1 MAEAV
6 GAASAITTFVALA
19 LKATILLCQ
28 TVQSVQSRERLIRE
42 LREELQDLSDLLENL
57 QELTSHTDIDLK
69 ALESLLKRCADA
81 CTDFNILVKD
91 CTQHSSE
98 TRYSKRDWLKIRYM
112 GEDISGFR
120 NMLAGYKSTITIAIA
135 YVNLYELPNTAIVLR

>member
-28 TVQSVQSRERLIRE
+28 TVENFQSRERLIRE
-42 LREELQDLSDLLENL
+42 LREELQDLSHLLKTL
-57 QELTSHTDIDLK
+57 QELTGYTDTDLT
-69 ALESLLKRCADA
+69 ALESPLKRCADA
-81 CTDFNILVKD
+81 CTEFNILVKD

-98 TRYSKRDWLKIRYM
+98 NRYSKRDWLKIRYM
-112 GEDISGFR
+112 GEGISGFR

-135 YVNLYELPNTAIVLR
+135 YVNLYELPNTAVVSR